1 MPSGGVS
8 PYTEEFRERA
18 MALGEEIGVSRA
30 ARRLGITRDVLQ
42 SWVWQKNNGRRM
54 KKKDTPEAKAAL
66 LAQQEIKRLKRENKE
81 LKMANLILREV
92 PAIFTKDLLNSN
104 LGRSLNFTK
113 KRSQK

>member
-1 MPSGGVS
+1 MGRGKYDRYS
-8 PYTEEFRERA
+8 EEFQERA
-18 MALGEEIGVSRA
+18 MALGEEIGRAQA

-42 SWVWQKNNGRRM
+42 SWIWRKNNGKRM
-54 KKKDTPEAKAAL
+54 KKNDTPEGRAAF
-66 LAQQEIKRLKRENKE
+66 LAQLEIKRLKRENEE

-92 PAIFTKDLLNSN
+92 PAIFTKDLLNSS